1 MSYSKIYGYDDF
13 LSFIS
18 KSGYEDT
25 AKKKKSALDLAL
37 EQQLGDLEAQ
47 KKKIND
53 SSDELARQAYISYIS
68 ASKDIPNKLSSTGL
82 NGGAA
87 DNLYL
92 SLVNEYQNNYNEIG
106 KERQNKLY
114 ENDNE
119 MINAKRESSAEY
131 SKALSDIYSSA
142 VEKFLEVRENE
153 EKRNF
158 ESYYN
163 DRELSEKAA
172 DRKAQTA
179 KESADRE
186 LELAKLAFQAG
197 DPSLLEKLG
206 VTVSSNSTGGQTGN
220 GGSSSSNMNEL
231 AKQLEYAV
239 SLAKYGNY
247 ELLCSITGMTQEEA
261 ALRFSSAE
269 ESGYTEQQIKD
280 AARLFMSGDYSK
292 NVLGILKS
300 AYPEFTY
307 SQIWNIWKNIAEYDW
322 FINIDDSYK
331 GPKA

>member
-1 MSYSKIYGYDDF
+1 MRGR
-13 LSFIS
+13 L
-18 KSGYEDT
+18 
-25 AKKKKSALDLAL
+25 
-37 EQQLGDLEAQ
+37 
-47 KKKIND
+47 ND
-53 SSDELARQAYISYIS
+53 
-68 ASKDIPNKLSSTGL
+68 K
-82 NGGAA
+82 
-87 DNLYL
+87 
-92 SLVNEYQNNYNEIG
+92 
-106 KERQNKLY
+106 
-114 ENDNE
+114 
-119 MINAKRESSAEY
+119 
-131 SKALSDIYSSA
+131 
-142 VEKFLEVRENE
+142 
-153 EKRNF
+153 
-158 ESYYN
+158 
-163 DRELSEKAA
+163 ELSEKAA

-220 GGSSSSNMNEL
+220 GGGFTSNINEL

-239 SLAKYGNY
+239 SLAKYGKY
-247 ELLCSITGMTQEEA
+247 DLLCSITGMTQEEA
-261 ALRFSSAE
+261 ALRFSSVE
-269 ESGYTEQQIKD
+269 ESGYTEQQVKD

-322 FINIDDSYK
+322 LMNIDDSYK